1 MTLMANGKKI
11 LGYALGDTE
20 FYSIDGS
27 DTSVNANGKT
37 YYAIDDSD
45 TSVTASGK
53 TWYAVP
59 SQVTISSGAGVFCNG
74 GNATSWEDQNLKCVA
89 ASDSYYYVVGYLVTG
104 SDGSGINL
112 AEGEDTSN
120 PGSVAKSDCTD
131 IVW

>member
-1 MTLMANGKKI
+1 MTLMANGKEVSV
-11 LGYALGDTE
+11 LALGGTE
-20 FYSIDGS
+20 FYSIGS
-27 DTSVNANGKT
+27 N
-37 YYAIDDSD
+37 D

-59 SQVTISSGAGVFCNG
+59 RQVTISSGAGVYCNG
-74 GNATSWEDQNLKCVA
+74 GNATSYKDQNLECVA
-89 ASDSYYYVVGYLVTG
+89 ASDSYYYVVGYLVIG

-120 PGSVAKSDCTD
+120 PGSVAKSDCTN